1 MVEVRDGFPTR
12 VFRLDGR
19 PVVFI
24 FGSHAW
30 GLNATDDEESV
41 QMTTALYVGKARQF
55 NRRFAQLC
63 SHYLQRP
70 RWYGISFPSTTPDRP
85 GFPVEQHGS
94 GCPTPPC

>member
-1 MVEVRDGFPTR
+1 
-12 VFRLDGR
+12 
-19 PVVFI
+19 
-24 FGSHAW
+24 
-30 GLNATDDEESV
+30 
-41 QMTTALYVGKARQF
+41 MTTALYVGKARQF